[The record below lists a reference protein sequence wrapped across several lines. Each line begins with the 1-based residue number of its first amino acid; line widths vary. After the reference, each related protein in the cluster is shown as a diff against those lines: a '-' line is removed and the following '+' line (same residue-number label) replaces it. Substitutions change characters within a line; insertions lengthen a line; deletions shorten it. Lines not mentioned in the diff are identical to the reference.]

1 MIYLVNQ
8 ENRHLFESQ
17 LRQMWRQRYK
27 AFVEDLG
34 WKLAT
39 RNGLEIDQF
48 DTDNT
53 VYLIASDNGDAV
65 TGSMRL
71 IPTTE
76 PHLMSDLFSELCDMG
91 VPRGAD
97 IWESSRTN
105 IRPDEPESRDMTQT
119 MGEIMCGMMEFGL
132 LYGARQITFTAN
144 MAILPSVLKA
154 GWDVEPLGLP
164 RDLDGDLTVACA
176 INVTAAGLRN
186 VQRSRSVQGF
196 VMRYVTDTEKLRAVG

>member
-8 ENRHLFESQ
+8 ENRHLFQIQ
-17 LRQMWRQRYK
+17 LRHMWRQRYK

-34 WKLAT
+34 WELST
-39 RNGLEIDQF
+39 RNGLEIDQY
-48 DTDNT
+48 DNDGA
-53 VYLIASDNGDAV
+53 VYLIASDDGDGV

-71 IPTTE
+71 LPTTA
-76 PHLMSDLFSELCDMG
+76 PHLMSDLFPELCAKG
-91 VPRGAD
+91 VPRGTD

-105 IRPDEPESRDMTQT
+105 IRPDEPDSHHMTRT

-132 LYGARQITFTAN
+132 LYGVRKITFTAN
-144 MAILPSVLKA
+144 MTLLPSVLKA

-176 INVTAAGLRN
+176 INVTADGLRN
-186 VQRSRSVQGF
+186 VQRTRSIRGF
-196 VMRYVTDTEKLRAVG
+196 VMRYVTDIEELRATG